1 LVAKGTSH
9 PSLEPCCLWH
19 TCNYANRRLAGPSG
33 TSLEDLG
40 RHGGPTDG
48 VGQRDVRWPIIM
60 YSSWTDAAGCWL
72 LNSLAP
78 PIVRDRWIQPSS
90 DNGKRIEG
98 DLIYMGWSAHKHPCR
113 SPHERL
119 MTAIS
124 TQVAGRR
131 IQRSGSHSSRQ
142 CIACNC

>member
-1 LVAKGTSH
+1 ML
-9 PSLEPCCLWH
+9 SLAHMQLCKQA
-19 TCNYANRRLAGPSG
+19 TRRSVRYIA
-33 TSLEDLG
+33 
-40 RHGGPTDG
+40 GGPGPPRRTNGRGRSTGRSMAHHHVFVLDG
-48 VGQRDVRWPIIM
+48 RCGVLP
-60 YSSWTDAAGCWL
+60 CWL

-78 PIVRDRWIQPSS
+78 PIVRDRWIQPSN